1 MHDRGI
7 SMIIS
12 GISVDSLL
20 RAQEKF
26 ELFRQGMVFERDYAG
41 AIQAYEYCFEL
52 AWKTM
57 TRVLEQR
64 GMITNSPRE
73 TFRIAARVGLIS
85 DAELWFAFMKE
96 RNHTVHCYD
105 QDVVDDVVEIF
116 PIFSQELKV
125 FLINLA
131 RSE

>member
-1 MHDRGI
+1 
-7 SMIIS
+7 MIIS
-12 GISVDSLL
+12 GISIDSLL

-26 ELFRQGMVFERDYAG
+26 ELFRQDMVSERDYAG

-57 TRVLEQR
+57 KRVLEQR
-64 GMITNSPRE
+64 GMIANSPRE
-73 TFRIAARVGLIS
+73 TFRIAARIGLIS
-85 DAELWFAFMKE
+85 DAEMWFEFMKE

-105 QDVVDDVVEIF
+105 QEVVDDVVDIF
-116 PIFSQELKV
+116 PLFSVELRK
-125 FLINLA
+125 FLVNLA